1 MSKSNTTALI
11 KELKERWTYKG
22 VDLFEVITQ
31 QAQGA
36 HISEDNDLCAKK
48 NFEEAL
54 GELYT
59 AYKFGRDTGING
71 FMWHA
76 ESREMFEKY
85 QEPIL
90 EWFEEYQAN
99 FSEYENNKGALL
111 STMANHKFD
120 ICDDLLCNDGLLTKA
135 LIARQLMYEI
145 ACDFCE
151 ITGYKMAS

>member
-1 MSKSNTTALI
+1 MSKAL

-22 VDLFEVITQ
+22 VDLFKVVTE

-36 HISEDNDLCAKK
+36 HISKNNDLCAKK

-54 GELYT
+54 DELRT

-71 FMWHA
+71 FMWNA
-76 ESREMFEKY
+76 ESGEMFEKY
-85 QEPIL
+85 KEPIL
-90 EWFEEYQAN
+90 EWFDEYKAQ
-99 FSEYENNKGALL
+99 FSEYKNIGELL
-111 STMANHKFD
+111 LAMANDKFD
-120 ICDDLLCNDGLLTKA
+120 ICDDLLCDGLLTKA

-151 ITGYKMAS
+151 RTNYEMAS